1 MKKCLSFLVIAALF
15 AACQPNN
22 ELGTPFQAGQ
32 EVTLCAHMPN
42 AGNNGAH
49 QLPDKQRISG
59 KDAGTQIDL
68 TWDAGDQIK
77 VIVGDKSATFT
88 LASGAGSGQATF
100 TGTMPADGVTY
111 SVQYPIAEPDLSVQT
126 YAENGFSKGLM
137 KMVADNGTI
146 DDGFV
151 LKAQHALLGLQLSGS
166 DALGKI
172 VLTNPADSKTYTLDC
187 SGVTLTNEA
196 TLFYIVVPAG
206 EWADGFTVDI
216 YADDNS
222 TIIKT
227 LTKTGSATFSATEA
241 MVMPEQEV
249 AADVYQGIGVF
260 SVAEGKTVTFSPGNL
275 QYHPANNE
283 WRFAKSQKDYIGFA
297 NSNCSSTYN
306 GWLDLFGWSTSAN
319 NFGVSTSEDDAD
331 YYGSFVDW
339 GTNKI
344 GNDAPNTWRT
354 LSKDE
359 WKYVVFNRPNAS
371 SLCGVAQV
379 NGVNGLI
386 LLPDNWTCPSGVTF
400 KSGFHSEW
408 GIDYYAA
415 YQTFTADQWS
425 KLEAA
430 GAVFLPAAGY
440 RYVSNVYFV
449 QNYGYYWS
457 ATEGSSYE
465 AYHLRFTS
473 DEAYMYYYDRDLGHS
488 VRLVKDISGGTTPNT
503 PTEPENTENGHEYV
517 DLGLSVKW
525 ATCNVGATKPEEYG
539 DYFAWGETQPKSYYD
554 WSNYKWCNGS
564 DDTQTKYCTNS
575 SYGIVDHKTVLEAA
589 DDAATVNWGGSWRM
603 PTKAEQ
609 NELRTECTWTWT
621 TENGLNGYRI
631 TSNKAGYTDKS
642 IFLPA
647 AGARYC
653 SDLLNA
659 GSYGF
664 YWSSSL
670 RTDYPYNAEGWCF
683 LSDYKDL
690 IYDSRN
696 YGRSV
701 RPVCQ

>member
-49 QLPDKQRISG
+49 QLPGKQRISG